1 MLHREHNA
9 TVVSPPSSPLSLGAR
24 ARRIGRNAAI
34 ALAVTAATGL
44 GLRAVA
50 RFFLFPRHRVAAVTP
65 PRHFEVVR
73 ATAEGGV
80 PVNMLFLPPPDAR
93 ARTVVVFHGN
103 AEAMTHST
111 WLGDALRARGLGALL
126 VEYRGYGVSAA
137 SGDPSE
143 EGLYADAEAAL
154 EALRARGVDPAR
166 TVLFGYSLGSG
177 VAAEMAHRGRASAL
191 VLVAPFTSVPAVVT
205 DVAPIFPAR
214 LVVRD
219 AFDTLSKA
227 HDIRMPTLV
236 IHGDR
241 DQVVP
246 FWMGKKLSEE
256 VPGARFIA
264 VPGGRHGDL
273 FGLDRERLLAAIV
286 DIGA

>member
-1 MLHREHNA
+1 MRC
-9 TVVSPPSSPLSLGAR
+9 PSSCGPGSG
-24 ARRIGRNAAI
+24 
-34 ALAVTAATGL
+34 
-44 GLRAVA
+44 
-50 RFFLFPRHRVAAVTP
+50 
-65 PRHFEVVR
+65 
-73 ATAEGGV
+73 
-80 PVNMLFLPPPDAR
+80 
-93 ARTVVVFHGN
+93 
-103 AEAMTHST
+103 
-111 WLGDALRARGLGALL
+111 
-126 VEYRGYGVSAA
+126 GVSAA

-154 EALRARGVDPAR
+154 EVLRRRGIDPSR

-177 VAAEMAHRGRASAL
+177 VAAEMAHRGRGSAL

-219 AFDTLSKA
+219 AFDTLAKA
-227 HDIRMPTLV
+227 PAIHVPTLV

-246 FWMGKKLSEE
+246 FWMGKKLSEV

-273 FGLDRERLLAAIV
+273 FGRERDQLLEAIV
-286 DIGA
+286 ATGA